1 VKTIYIS
8 QQLWGHKHTHTTNAC
23 RLGLQVAFPTKRQMW
38 LVSSPEDGKPTA
50 VAATFFVK
58 LLAEIKSTRTTSTS
72 FFEKLLSYSI

>member
-1 VKTIYIS
+1 
-8 QQLWGHKHTHTTNAC
+8 
-23 RLGLQVAFPTKRQMW
+23 MW
-38 LVSSPEDGKPTA
+38 LVSSPEDGKATA